1 MSMKFE
7 IHSTGISDT
16 GKKRTGNED
25 MFHCDKLWDD
35 RYHLAVLID
44 GCGGYQGG
52 KVCAEMTLQ
61 GILDYLKDHQES
73 DKAALLKKAVVH
85 ANNLVHERRALEPEL
100 QRMCCVAT
108 AVLVEAEKKC
118 FHLVHVG
125 DTRLYAYADGRIIK
139 LSHDHSPVGRDEE
152 LGVISEV
159 EAMHHRHRNIIERA
173 IGEKFLE
180 EDTTYLE
187 TETFPMEGGLQ
198 WLLCSD
204 GLTDMVT
211 TAEITDILGKD
222 IPLPEKAA
230 ELVNAANME
239 GGKDNITLVIIQA
252 QGGNPENAKSMM
264 NHYSN
269 RLNNNQ
275 EPDFESILQHTRLGV
290 GGSDAFSTTLQGMNV
305 GNTANSID
313 NEKIIELLKPKKETE
328 GVEAYSLE
336 KPLAQRR
343 RIGFDVVKNTEEDER
358 PLEEPEEK
366 PDIFFTDEMVRTV
379 PKKRVSVSESP
390 GSVSPL
396 RRLLFALL
404 SLAVIAILI
413 IQGIGYYKNLELKQ
427 EIEMLKQEMNEL
439 KVPAVPVDTL
449 TILTDTTKYEH

>member
-61 GILDYLKDHQES
+61 GILDYLNEHRES
-73 DKAALLKKAVVH
+73 NKAALLKKAVVY
-85 ANNLVHERRALEPEL
+85 ANNLIHERRALEPEL

-139 LSHDHSPVGRDEE
+139 LSHDHSPVGREE
-152 LGVISEV
+152 EQGVLTEV

-180 EDTTYLE
+180 EDTSYLE

-211 TAEITDILGKD
+211 TAEITDILGKE
-222 IPLPEKAA
+222 IPLQEKAA
-230 ELVNAANME
+230 ALVDAANME

-252 QGGNPENAKSMM
+252 EGGSPENAKFMM

-290 GGSDAFSTTLQGMNV
+290 GGSDASSNTLQNINV
-305 GNTANSID
+305 ENA
-313 NEKIIELLKPKKETE
+313 
-328 GVEAYSLE
+328 AYSRKQEEMRDRMMQQENMQMVDAE
-336 KPLAQRR
+336 KQEEIVGEER
-343 RIGFDVVKNTEEDER
+343 RIIFDEKTEKVV
-358 PLEEPEEK
+358 EEPSVEKQEEK
-366 PDIFFTDEMVRTV
+366 PDIVLTDETIQTV
-379 PKKRVSVSESP
+379 PGTEVPANGNPVRKWLVV
-390 GSVSPL
+390 
-396 RRLLFALL
+396 LL
-404 SLAVIAILI
+404 SLAIMAILI
-413 IQGIGYYKNLELKQ
+413 IQGLGYYQNRELKQ
-427 EIEMLKQEMNEL
+427 EIEVLKQEMNEL
-439 KVPAVPVDTL
+439 KVPSVPVDTL
-449 TILTDTTKYEH
+449 TILTDTTIYQH

>member
-7 IHSTGISDT
+7 IHSTGLSDT

-61 GILDYLKDHQES
+61 GILDYLKDHRES
-73 DKAALLKKAVVH
+73 DKAALLKKAVVY
-85 ANNLVHERRALEPEL
+85 ANNLVHERRATETELE
-100 QRMCCVAT
+100 RMCCVAT
-108 AVLVEAEKKC
+108 DVLVEAVKKC

-139 LSHDHSPVGRDEE
+139 LSHDHSPIGREE
-152 LGVISEV
+152 EQGVITEV

-198 WLLCSD
+198 WMLCSD

-211 TAEITDILGKD
+211 TAEITDVLGKE
-222 IPLPEKAA
+222 IPLSEKATA
-230 ELVNAANME
+230 LVNAANMA

-252 QGGNPENAKSMM
+252 EGGNPENAKFMM

-269 RLNNNQ
+269 RLNKNQ
-275 EPDFESILQHTRLGV
+275 EPNFESLLQHTRLGV
-290 GGSDAFSTTLQGMNV
+290 GGSDASSTTLQSIN
-305 GNTANSID
+305 ID
-313 NEKIIELLKPKKETE
+313 NTVYAREHEKMREKLMQQKETE
-328 GVEAYSLE
+328 MVDAKKQEE
-336 KPLAQRR
+336 KLAEKRR
-343 RIGFDVVKNTEEDER
+343 VIFDVMTKKKTEELSMEE
-358 PLEEPEEK
+358 LEEN
-366 PDIFFTDEMVRTV
+366 PDIVFSEEMVRTV
-379 PKKRVSVSESP
+379 PQKAASASESP
-390 GSVSPL
+390 SI
-396 RRLLFALL
+396 RLLFVPLFL
-404 SLAVIAILI
+404 IAIMVILI
-413 IQGIGYYKNLELKQ
+413 IQGFGYYQNRKLKQ
-427 EIEMLKQEMNEL
+427 EIEVLKQEMSEL

-449 TILTDTTKYEH
+449 TILTDTTIYKH

>member
-25 MFHCDKLWDD
+25 MFHCDRLWDD

-61 GILDYLKDHQES
+61 GILDYLKDHRES
-73 DKAALLKKAVVH
+73 DKAALLKKAVVY
-85 ANNLVHERRALEPEL
+85 ANNLVHERRTLEPEL

-139 LSHDHSPVGRDEE
+139 LSHDHSPIGREE
-152 LGVISEV
+152 EQGVISEV

-211 TAEITDILGKD
+211 TAEITDILGKE
-222 IPLPEKAA
+222 IPLQEKATA
-230 ELVNAANME
+230 LVDAANME

-252 QGGNPENAKSMM
+252 EGGNPENAKFMM

-290 GGSDAFSTTLQGMNV
+290 GGSDASSTTQYSM
-305 GNTANSID
+305 T
-313 NEKIIELLKPKKETE
+313 
-328 GVEAYSLE
+328 AYSREHKEVRERLTEQKVTEMVDAE
-336 KPLAQRR
+336 KQKEKVEETR
-343 RIGFDVVKNTEEDER
+343 RIF
-358 PLEEPEEK
+358 
-366 PDIFFTDEMVRTV
+366 DEMTKREDDGLSIEEQEKEADIVLADETVRTV
-379 PKKRVSVSESP
+379 QETTVPTGGSP
-390 GSVSPL
+390 V
-396 RRLLFALL
+396 RRWLFALL
-404 SLAVIAILI
+404 SLAILAILI
-413 IQGIGYYKNLELKQ
+413 IQGFGYCQNQQLKQ
-427 EIEMLKQEMNEL
+427 EIEVLKHEINEL
-439 KVPAVPVDTL
+439 KVPAVQVDTL
-449 TILTDTTKYEH
+449 TILADTARYKH

>member
-7 IHSTGISDT
+7 IHSIGISDT

-25 MFHCDKLWDD
+25 MFHCDRLWDD

-61 GILDYLKDHQES
+61 GILDYLKDHRES
-73 DKAALLKKAVVH
+73 DKAALLKKAVVY
-85 ANNLVHERRALEPEL
+85 ANNLVHERRILEPEL

-139 LSHDHSPVGRDEE
+139 LSHDHSPIGREE
-152 LGVISEV
+152 EQGVISEV

-211 TAEITDILGKD
+211 TAEITDILGKE
-222 IPLPEKAA
+222 IPLPEKAV

-239 GGKDNITLVIIQA
+239 GGMDNITLVIIQA
-252 QGGNPENAKSMM
+252 EGGNPENAKFMM

-269 RLNNNQ
+269 KLNNSQ
-275 EPDFESILQHTRLGV
+275 EPDFESILQHTQLGV
-290 GGSDAFSTTLQGMNV
+290 GGSEASSTTQQGTII
-305 GNTANSID
+305 GNTEYARED
-313 NEKIIELLKPKKETE
+313 KEMREKMMQQKETETSDLERQVEKKAERKRIIFDEMTKKETE
-328 GVEAYSLE
+328 
-336 KPLAQRR
+336 
-343 RIGFDVVKNTEEDER
+343 ER
-358 PLEEPEEK
+358 SMEEPEEK
-366 PDIFFTDEMVRTV
+366 PDIVFTGESVRTV
-379 PKKRVSVSESP
+379 PKRTESVSESP
-390 GSVSPL
+390 V
-396 RRLLFALL
+396 RRMLFALL
-404 SLAVIAILI
+404 SLAILAILI
-413 IQGIGYYKNLELKQ
+413 IQGFGYFQNQQLKQ
-427 EIEMLKQEMNEL
+427 EIEVLKHEINEL
-439 KVPAVPVDTL
+439 KVPAVQVDTL
-449 TILTDTTKYEH
+449 TILADTARYKY